1 MTPRRVGMPWRRS
14 STALA
19 VLAASAVLSFAS
31 RSSADLSPGE
41 RARRDVVLATVGPR
55 TIRVGELEDRLAA
68 MPDFQRAQ
76 YGATEPEVRKGV
88 LQRMLIKDAL
98 VATAAEADIT
108 DPLVKYEVARAR
120 SNATL
125 RELAKKQPEP
135 KQIPEADVAAYYAAH
150 ESSYRAPPR
159 IQVWRILVATAAEA
173 EAILA
178 AMQKDGTPDA
188 WAKLC
193 REKSLDEATK
203 LRRGTLGFLAPDG
216 SSSEAGV
223 KAPVEMVQ
231 AALTVSD
238 GEIVPK
244 PIVEGD
250 KLAVVWRRG
259 STPARSQTLQAAEPE
274 IRRTLT
280 ETRFREVRDALVARL
295 RAERVRG
302 VDDSLVGGLT
312 LADEQGVVKVHAP
325 KNP

>member
-1 MTPRRVGMPWRRS
+1 MSTPRTVS
-14 STALA
+14 VAA
-19 VLAASAVLSFAS
+19 VLAASTVLSFAS

-55 TIRVGELEDRLAA
+55 TIHVGELEDRLAA
-68 MPDFQRAQ
+68 MPDFQRAG
-76 YGATEPEVRKGV
+76 YGANEAEVRKGV
-88 LQRMLIKDAL
+88 LQRLLIKDAL

-125 RELAKKQPEP
+125 RELAKKQPNP
-135 KQIPEADVAAYYAAH
+135 KQIPDAEVAAYYAAH
-150 ESSYRAPPR
+150 ESSYRAPQR
-159 IQVWRILVATAAEA
+159 IQVWRILVATSAEA
-173 EAILA
+173 ETILA
-178 AMQKDGTPDA
+178 TMHQDGTPDA

-203 LRRGTLGFLAPDG
+203 LRRGTLGFLSPDG
-216 SSSEAGV
+216 SSSETGV

-244 PIVEGD
+244 PVPEGD
-250 KLAVVWRRG
+250 KFAVVWRRG
-259 STPARSQTLQAAEPE
+259 STPAKLQTLSAAEPE

-295 RAERVRG
+295 RAERVHG
-302 VDDSLVGGLT
+302 IDDSLVGGLT
-312 LADEQGVVKVHAP
+312 LTDEQGVVKVHAP